1 MGSLTGAVVA
11 GVLVGVVV
19 SLTSLVSPEAGR
31 VSIFILMAVV
41 LLVRPQGLFG
51 RTGVGLKV
59 SHERTQHAAGKER
72 VAQ

>member
-1 MGSLTGAVVA
+1 MGSLKGAVIA

-31 VSIFILMAVV
+31 VSIFVLMAVV

-51 RTGVGLKV
+51 RTGALG
-59 SHERTQHAAGKER
+59 
-72 VAQ
+72 

>member
-51 RTGVGLKV
+51 RSSVMG
-59 SHERTQHAAGKER
+59 
-72 VAQ
+72 